1 MTAARQV
8 VCAGAPHR
16 AWALLRLASPQLPIG
31 GYSYSQGLE
40 LAVERGL
47 VHDAESARRWLED
60 QLLLNLARF
69 EAPLL
74 LAHCEAAAAG
84 NWPALRELAERHRA
98 SRESRE
104 LRLECRQ
111 MGYSLQQLLE
121 GLPELDEP
129 SRALLARIDE
139 PGLALGWALAARVW
153 RIAPQ
158 DALAAW
164 LWGWLENQLAV
175 LMKTLPLGQQAAQR
189 LTSEL
194 LPVLSRA
201 QAEACAM
208 EPDGWGSAAFGL
220 ALASM
225 AHERQYSRLFR
236 S

>member
-1 MTAARQV
+1 MN
-8 VCAGAPHR
+8 P

-40 LAVERGL
+40 MAVENAR
-47 VHDAESARRWLED
+47 VSDADSARRWISD

-74 LAHCEAAAAG
+74 LAHCQAAAAQD
-84 NWPALRELAERHRA
+84 WPRLRQFCEEHRA
-98 SRESRE
+98 SRETRE
-104 LRLECRQ
+104 LFQESRQ
-111 MGYSLQQLLE
+111 MGYSLQQLLN
-121 GLPELDEP
+121 GLPELDEAA
-129 SRALLARIDE
+129 RDFLAATRE
-139 PGLALGWALAARVW
+139 PHLALGWALAARAW
-153 RIAPQ
+153 TISPD

-164 LWGWLENQLAV
+164 LWSWLENQLAV

-194 LPVLSRA
+194 LPLLQQA
-201 QAEACAM
+201 QQDASQHD
-208 EPDGWGSAAFGL
+208 PHHFGSAAFGL
-220 ALASM
+220 SLACM

>member
-1 MTAARQV
+1 MN
-8 VCAGAPHR
+8 P

-40 LAVERGL
+40 MAVDNGR
-47 VHDAESARRWLED
+47 VNNPDCARRWISD

-74 LAHCEAAAAG
+74 LAHCQAAADEQWA
-84 NWPALRELAERHRA
+84 ELQILCESHRA
-98 SRESRE
+98 SRETRE
-104 LRLECRQ
+104 LHLESRQ
-111 MGYSLQQLLE
+111 MGYSLQQLLN
-121 GLPELDEP
+121 GLPELDAAARDFLDQCPEP
-129 SRALLARIDE
+129 H
-139 PGLALGWALAARVW
+139 LALCWALAARAW
-153 RIAPQ
+153 GISPQ

-164 LWGWLENQLAV
+164 LWSWLENQLAV

-194 LPVLSRA
+194 LPLLQQAQLDASRID
-201 QAEACAM
+201 
-208 EPDGWGSAAFGL
+208 PDHMGSAAFGL
-220 ALASM
+220 SLACM

>member
-1 MTAARQV
+1 MN
-8 VCAGAPHR
+8 P

-40 LAVERGL
+40 MAVDNGR
-47 VHDAESARRWLED
+47 VHDPDSARRWISD

-74 LAHCEAAAAG
+74 LAHCVAASNE
-84 NWPALRELAERHRA
+84 NWYELLQSCEEHRA
-98 SRESRE
+98 SRETRE
-104 LRLECRQ
+104 LHQESRQ
-111 MGYSLQQLLE
+111 MGYSLQQLLN
-121 GLPELDEP
+121 GLPELDAPARAFLEQRSEP
-129 SRALLARIDE
+129 H
-139 PGLALGWALAARVW
+139 LALGWALAARAW
-153 RIAPQ
+153 QISPQ

-164 LWGWLENQLAV
+164 LWSWLENQLAV

-194 LPVLSRA
+194 LPLLQQA
-201 QAEACAM
+201 QQNATRID
-208 EPDGWGSAAFGL
+208 PDHYGSAAFGL
-220 ALASM
+220 SLACM

>member
-1 MTAARQV
+1 MN
-8 VCAGAPHR
+8 P

-40 LAVERGL
+40 MAVENGR
-47 VHDAESARRWLED
+47 VNDSISARRWISD

-74 LAHCEAAAAG
+74 LAHCQAAAAQD
-84 NWPALRELAERHRA
+84 WPRLSQLCEEHRA
-98 SRESRE
+98 SRETRE
-104 LRLECRQ
+104 LYQESRQ
-111 MGYSLQQLLE
+111 MGYSLQQLLN

-129 SRALLARIDE
+129 ARQFLEQHPE
-139 PGLALGWALAARVW
+139 PHLALGWALAARAW
-153 RIAPQ
+153 HISAQ

-164 LWGWLENQLAV
+164 LWSWLENQLAV

-194 LPVLSRA
+194 LPLLQQA
-201 QAEACAM
+201 QQDASQLD
-208 EPDGWGSAAFGL
+208 PDHYGSAAFGL
-220 ALASM
+220 SLACM

>member
-1 MTAARQV
+1 VNA
-8 VCAGAPHR
+8 

-40 LAVERGL
+40 MAVEQA
-47 VHDAESARRWLED
+47 VVSDSASAARWIGD

-74 LAHCEAAAAG
+74 LAHCSAAAQDD
-84 NWPALRELAERHRA
+84 WSALRQLSEAHRA
-98 SRESRE
+98 SRETRE
-104 LRLECRQ
+104 LHLESRQ
-111 MGYSLQQLLE
+111 MGYSLQQLLN
-121 GLPELDEP
+121 GLPEMDQPAKDLLLHAGEP
-129 SRALLARIDE
+129 H
-139 PGLALGWALAARVW
+139 LALGWALAARAW
-153 RIAPQ
+153 KITPQ

-164 LWGWLENQLAV
+164 LWSWLENQLAV

-194 LPVLSRA
+194 LPLVQAA
-201 QAEACAM
+201 QLHATALDPEHIGGA
-208 EPDGWGSAAFGL
+208 PFGL

-225 AHERQYSRLFR
+225 NHERQYSRLFR

>member
-1 MTAARQV
+1 MS
-8 VCAGAPHR
+8 P

-40 LAVERGL
+40 MAVEQGR
-47 VHDAESARRWLED
+47 VHDPVSAARWIND

-74 LAHCEAAAAG
+74 LAHCLAAAQEDWG
-84 NWPALRELAERHRA
+84 TLQQFCDQHRA
-98 SRESRE
+98 SRETRE
-104 LRLECRQ
+104 LHQESRQ
-111 MGYSLQQLLE
+111 MGYSLQQLLT

-129 SRALLARIDE
+129 ARHFLVQQHE
-139 PGLALGWALAARVW
+139 PHLALGWALAARAW
-153 RIAPQ
+153 GISPQ

-164 LWGWLENQLAV
+164 LWSWLENQLAV

-189 LTSEL
+189 MTSEL
-194 LPVLSRA
+194 SPSLQLAQRHASNLDLSH
-201 QAEACAM
+201 M
-208 EPDGWGSAAFGL
+208 GSAAFGL
-220 ALASM
+220 SLASM

>member
-1 MTAARQV
+1 MNK
-8 VCAGAPHR
+8 

-40 LAVERGL
+40 MAVEQH
-47 VHDAESARRWLED
+47 VVTDSPSAARWIGD

-74 LAHCEAAAAG
+74 LAHCNAAAQ
-84 NWPALRELAERHRA
+84 NDWTALMQLSEEHRA
-98 SRESRE
+98 SRETRE
-104 LRLECRQ
+104 LHLESRQ
-111 MGYSLQQLLE
+111 MGYSLQQLLN

-129 SRALLARIDE
+129 ARDFLQRIGE
-139 PGLALGWALAARVW
+139 PHLALGWALAARAW
-153 RIAPQ
+153 QISPQ

-164 LWGWLENQLAV
+164 LWSWLENQLAV

-194 LPVLSRA
+194 LPLLQNA
-201 QAEACAM
+201 QQNASALDPEHI
-208 EPDGWGSAAFGL
+208 GSAAFGL
-220 ALASM
+220 SLASM

>member
-1 MTAARQV
+1 MK
-8 VCAGAPHR
+8 P

-40 LAVERGL
+40 WAVDSGL
-47 VHDAESARRWLED
+47 IGDADGAARWLAD
-60 QLLLNLARF
+60 QLALNLARF

-74 LAHCEAAAAG
+74 LAHCRAAAEG
-84 NWPALRELAERHRA
+84 DWERLHELAEQHRA

-104 LRLECRQ
+104 LAQESRQ
-111 MGYSLQQLLE
+111 MGYSLRQLLA
-121 GLPELDEP
+121 GLPELDEQA
-129 SRALLARIDE
+129 RACLATQAE
-139 PGLALGWALAARVW
+139 PGLARAWALAARAW
-153 RIAPQ
+153 RIAPD

-164 LWGWLENQLAV
+164 LGGWLENQLAV

-189 LTSEL
+189 LTSQL
-194 LPVLSRA
+194 LPQLDAA
-201 QAEACAM
+201 QRLAERQPT
-208 EPDGWGSAAFGL
+208 EHWGSAAFGL

>member
-1 MTAARQV
+1 MN
-8 VCAGAPHR
+8 R

-40 LAVERGL
+40 MAVDNGR
-47 VHDAESARRWLED
+47 VNDPDSARRWIGD

-74 LAHCEAAAAG
+74 LAHCIAASEE
-84 NWPALRELAERHRA
+84 NWSELLQRCEEHRA
-98 SRESRE
+98 SRETRE
-104 LRLECRQ
+104 LHQESRQ
-111 MGYSLQQLLE
+111 MGYSLQQLLN
-121 GLPELDEP
+121 GLPELDAPARAFLAQCTEP
-129 SRALLARIDE
+129 H
-139 PGLALGWALAARVW
+139 LALGWALAARAW
-153 RIAPQ
+153 QISPQ

-164 LWGWLENQLAV
+164 LWSWLENQLAV

-194 LPVLSRA
+194 LPLLQQA
-201 QAEACAM
+201 QQNASHID
-208 EPDGWGSAAFGL
+208 PDHYGSAAFGL
-220 ALASM
+220 SLACM

>member
-1 MTAARQV
+1 MN
-8 VCAGAPHR
+8 P

-40 LAVERGL
+40 MAVDNGQ
-47 VHDAESARRWLED
+47 VHNPDSARRWISD

-74 LAHCEAAAAG
+74 LAHCQAAAEE
-84 NWPALRELAERHRA
+84 NWSELRQRCEAHRA
-98 SRESRE
+98 SRETRE
-104 LRLECRQ
+104 LHLESRQ
-111 MGYSLQQLLE
+111 MGYSLQQLLN
-121 GLPELDEP
+121 GLPELDAP
-129 SRALLARIDE
+129 ARTFLELIDE
-139 PGLALGWALAARVW
+139 PHLALGWALAARAW
-153 RIAPQ
+153 RISPQ

-164 LWGWLENQLAV
+164 LWSWLENQLAV

-194 LPVLSRA
+194 LPLLQQAQQDASRINP
-201 QAEACAM
+201 EHI
-208 EPDGWGSAAFGL
+208 GSAAFGL
-220 ALASM
+220 SLACM

>member
-1 MTAARQV
+1 MNK
-8 VCAGAPHR
+8 

-40 LAVERGL
+40 MAVEQH
-47 VHDAESARRWLED
+47 VVTDPPSAARWIGD

-74 LAHCEAAAAG
+74 LAHCNAAAQNDWA
-84 NWPALRELAERHRA
+84 ALMQLSEEHRA
-98 SRESRE
+98 SRETRE
-104 LRLECRQ
+104 LHLESRQ
-111 MGYSLQQLLE
+111 MGYSLQQLLN

-129 SRALLARIDE
+129 ARDFLQRIGE
-139 PGLALGWALAARVW
+139 PHLALGWALAARAW
-153 RIAPQ
+153 QISAQ

-164 LWGWLENQLAV
+164 LWSWLENQLAV

-194 LPVLSRA
+194 LPLLQNA
-201 QAEACAM
+201 QQNASALDPEHI
-208 EPDGWGSAAFGL
+208 GSAAFGL
-220 ALASM
+220 SLTSM

>member
-1 MTAARQV
+1 MN
-8 VCAGAPHR
+8 P

-40 LAVERGL
+40 FAVDSGL
-47 VHDAESARRWLED
+47 VHDAASAQQWLSD

-69 EAPLL
+69 EGPLL
-74 LAHCEAAAAG
+74 LAHCVAAHAEDWAQLSELAAEQRSSRET
-84 NWPALRELAERHRA
+84 RELQQEN
-98 SRESRE
+98 
-104 LRLECRQ
+104 RQ
-111 MGYSLQQLLE
+111 TGYSLQQLLQ
-121 GLPELDEP
+121 GLPELDQAA
-129 SRALLARIDE
+129 RDFLAE
-139 PGLALGWALAARVW
+139 LPAPGLAPLWALAARAW
-153 RIAPQ
+153 QISAQ

-189 LTSEL
+189 LTSAL
-194 LPVLSRA
+194 LPTLQQA
-201 QAEACAM
+201 QQHASSLPSEH
-208 EPDGWGSAAFGL
+208 WGSAPFGL

>member
-1 MTAARQV
+1 MSLSALS
-8 VCAGAPHR
+8 P
-16 AWALLRLASPQLPIG
+16 AWALMRLASPQLPIG

-40 LAVERGL
+40 MAVERE
-47 VHDAESARRWLED
+47 VVSDPQTAQRWIAD

-74 LAHCEAAAAG
+74 LAHCNAAAVG
-84 NWPALRELAERHRA
+84 DWQALAALAEQHRA
-98 SRESRE
+98 SRETRE
-104 LRLECRQ
+104 LQQESRQ
-111 MGYSLQQLLE
+111 MGYSLKQLLE
-121 GLPELDEP
+121 GLPELDDDA
-129 SRALLARIDE
+129 RAFLSNVSE
-139 PGLALGWALAARVW
+139 PGLALMWALAARAW
-153 RIAPQ
+153 AIQPA

-189 LTSEL
+189 LTSQL
-194 LPVLSRA
+194 LPLLQQA
-201 QAEACAM
+201 QQQAEHHTP
-208 EPDGWGSAAFGL
+208 EHWGSAAFGL

>member
-1 MTAARQV
+1 MNK
-8 VCAGAPHR
+8 

-40 LAVERGL
+40 MAVEQHR
-47 VHDAESARRWLED
+47 VTDPPSAARWIGD

-74 LAHCEAAAAG
+74 LAHCNAAAQNDWA
-84 NWPALRELAERHRA
+84 ALMQLSEEHRA
-98 SRESRE
+98 SRETRE
-104 LRLECRQ
+104 LHLESRQ
-111 MGYSLQQLLE
+111 MGYSLQQLLN

-129 SRALLARIDE
+129 ARDFLQRIGE
-139 PGLALGWALAARVW
+139 PHLALGWALAARAW
-153 RIAPQ
+153 QISPQ

-164 LWGWLENQLAV
+164 LWSWLENQLAV

-194 LPVLSRA
+194 LPLLQNA
-201 QAEACAM
+201 QQNASALDPEHI
-208 EPDGWGSAAFGL
+208 GSAPFGL
-220 ALASM
+220 SLASM

>member
-1 MTAARQV
+1 MNK
-8 VCAGAPHR
+8 

-40 LAVERGL
+40 MAVEQGL
-47 VHDAESARRWLED
+47 VHNAESANSWIAD

-74 LAHCEAAAAG
+74 LAHCQAAAD
-84 NWPALRELAERHRA
+84 NDWPRLKALAEQQRA
-98 SRESRE
+98 SRETRE
-104 LRLECRQ
+104 LRLESRQ
-111 MGYSLQQLLE
+111 MGYSLEQLLS
-121 GLPELDEP
+121 GLPELDKP
-129 SRALLARIDE
+129 ARQLFSELDE
-139 PGLALGWALAARVW
+139 PGLALGWALAARAW
-153 RIAPQ
+153 RIAPR

-189 LTSEL
+189 LTSQL
-194 LPVLSRA
+194 LPLLEQA
-201 QAEACAM
+201 QQQASALQPEH
-208 EPDGWGSAAFGL
+208 WGSAAFGL

>member
-1 MTAARQV
+1 MN
-8 VCAGAPHR
+8 P

-40 LAVERGL
+40 MAVDNGR
-47 VHDAESARRWLED
+47 VNDSDSARHWISD

-74 LAHCEAAAAG
+74 LAHCTAAAEE
-84 NWPALRELAERHRA
+84 NWAELLQRCEEHRA
-98 SRESRE
+98 SRETCE
-104 LRLECRQ
+104 LHQESRQ
-111 MGYSLQQLLE
+111 MGYSLKQLLN
-121 GLPELDEP
+121 GLPELDAPARAFLDQCPEP
-129 SRALLARIDE
+129 H
-139 PGLALGWALAARVW
+139 LALGWALAARAW
-153 RIAPQ
+153 QISPQ

-164 LWGWLENQLAV
+164 LWSWLENQLAV

-194 LPVLSRA
+194 LPLLQQA
-201 QAEACAM
+201 QQDATRIPPEHT
-208 EPDGWGSAAFGL
+208 GSAAFGL
-220 ALASM
+220 SLACM

>member
-1 MTAARQV
+1 MNK
-8 VCAGAPHR
+8 

-40 LAVERGL
+40 MAVDQGL
-47 VHDAESARRWLED
+47 VHDQGSARQWIAD

-74 LAHCEAAAAG
+74 LAHCQAAADAD
-84 NWPALRELAERHRA
+84 WPVLAELAGQHRA
-98 SRESRE
+98 SRETRE
-104 LRLECRQ
+104 LALESRQ
-111 MGYSLQQLLE
+111 MGYSLRQLLE
-121 GLPELDEP
+121 GLPELDE
-129 SRALLARIDE
+129 SARAFLASQPE
-139 PGLALGWALAARVW
+139 LGLAPAWALAARAW
-153 RIAPQ
+153 QISPQ

-194 LPVLSRA
+194 LPLLEQA
-201 QAEACAM
+201 QHQASHKQPEH
-208 EPDGWGSAAFGL
+208 WGSAAFGL

>member
-1 MTAARQV
+1 MN
-8 VCAGAPHR
+8 P

-40 LAVERGL
+40 MAVENAR
-47 VHDAESARRWLED
+47 VSDADSARRWISD

-74 LAHCEAAAAG
+74 LAHCQAAAAQD
-84 NWPALRELAERHRA
+84 WPRLRQLCEEHRA
-98 SRESRE
+98 SRETRE
-104 LRLECRQ
+104 LFQESRQ
-111 MGYSLQQLLE
+111 MGYSLQQLLN
-121 GLPELDEP
+121 GLPELDEAA
-129 SRALLARIDE
+129 RDFLAATRE
-139 PGLALGWALAARVW
+139 PHLALGWALAARAW
-153 RIAPQ
+153 TISPD

-164 LWGWLENQLAV
+164 LWSWLENQLAV

-194 LPVLSRA
+194 LPLLQQA
-201 QAEACAM
+201 QQDASQRD
-208 EPDGWGSAAFGL
+208 PHHFGSAAFGL
-220 ALASM
+220 SLACM

>member
-1 MTAARQV
+1 VNAA
-8 VCAGAPHR
+8 AAPGS

-40 LAVERGL
+40 MAVENGQ
-47 VHDAESARRWLED
+47 VNDPDSARRWLED

-74 LAHCEAAAAG
+74 LAHCEAAERDDWPRLLQLAA
-84 NWPALRELAERHRA
+84 EHRA
-98 SRESRE
+98 SRETRE
-104 LRLECRQ
+104 LQLESRQ
-111 MGYSLQQLLE
+111 MGYSLAQLLD
-121 GLPELDEP
+121 GLPELAQP
-129 SRALLARIDE
+129 GRNCLAAAGE
-139 PGLALGWALAARVW
+139 PGLALAWALAARAW
-153 RIAPQ
+153 QIMPA

-189 LTSEL
+189 LTSQL
-194 LPVLSRA
+194 LPVLSQA
-201 QAEACAM
+201 QREASQLPEAA
-208 EPDGWGSAAFGL
+208 WGSAPFGL
-220 ALASM
+220 VLTSM

>member
-1 MTAARQV
+1 MN
-8 VCAGAPHR
+8 P

-40 LAVERGL
+40 MAVENGR
-47 VHDAESARRWLED
+47 VNDAASARRWISD

-74 LAHCEAAAAG
+74 LAHCRAAAEPD
-84 NWPALRELAERHRA
+84 WPRLTQLCEEHRA
-98 SRESRE
+98 SRETRE
-104 LRLECRQ
+104 LYQESRQ
-111 MGYSLQQLLE
+111 MGYSLQQLLN
-121 GLPELDEP
+121 GLPELDDAAREFLVHRAEP
-129 SRALLARIDE
+129 H
-139 PGLALGWALAARVW
+139 LALGWALAARAW
-153 RIAPQ
+153 QISPD

-164 LWGWLENQLAV
+164 LWSWLENQLAV

-194 LPVLSRA
+194 LPQLQQA
-201 QAEACAM
+201 QKDAALID
-208 EPDGWGSAAFGL
+208 PNHFGSAAYGL
-220 ALASM
+220 SLACM

>member
-1 MTAARQV
+1 MN
-8 VCAGAPHR
+8 P

-40 LAVERGL
+40 MAVDNGR
-47 VHDAESARRWLED
+47 VNDPDSARRWISD

-74 LAHCEAAAAG
+74 LAHCTAAAEE
-84 NWPALRELAERHRA
+84 NWAELLQRCEEHRA
-98 SRESRE
+98 SRETRE
-104 LRLECRQ
+104 LHQESRQ
-111 MGYSLQQLLE
+111 MGYSLKQLLN
-121 GLPELDEP
+121 GLPELDAPARAFFDQCPEP
-129 SRALLARIDE
+129 H
-139 PGLALGWALAARVW
+139 LALGWALAARAW
-153 RIAPQ
+153 QISPQ

-164 LWGWLENQLAV
+164 LWSWLENQLAV

-194 LPVLSRA
+194 LPLLQQA
-201 QAEACAM
+201 QQDATRINPEHT
-208 EPDGWGSAAFGL
+208 GSAAFGL
-220 ALASM
+220 SLACM